1 MAKADALF
9 RQRRP
14 GRPVKARVVEKDV
27 KTGFDGNWDL
37 VVRKCPTTFS
47 QHVSEVT
54 TSQVDTKVQNDEL
67 LKRKSRRKTE
77 MRPFQAMWAKSLSG
91 LQVSIPH
98 EKPDRI
104 VDVTKADYSYES
116 IKSISL
122 IKPGVSA
129 YTPEETATTVIQQ
142 INNGFMTNG
151 TFGQPANKD
160 KLDVNFMALVHHDQ
174 PICERVPFAQLAEE
188 ISAQEKR
195 VLDARKRLQEVMKY
209 FG

>member
-14 GRPVKARVVEKDV
+14 GRPVKARPVEKDI

-54 TSQVDTKVQNDEL
+54 TAQPETKVQNDEL
-67 LKRKSRRKTE
+67 LKRRSRRKTE

-104 VDVTKADYSYES
+104 GDVKKAEYSYES
-116 IKSISL
+116 IKKISL

-129 YTPEETATTVIQQ
+129 FTPEEAMTTVIQQ
-142 INNGFMTNG
+142 MNNGFMTNG
-151 TFGQPANKD
+151 TFGQAANKD
-160 KLDVNFMALVHHDQ
+160 KLDVNFIGLALHDQ
-174 PICERVPFAQLAEE
+174 PLCERIPIAHIVEE
-188 ISAQEKR
+188 ISSQEKR

>member
-14 GRPVKARVVEKDV
+14 GRPQKARPAEKDV

-54 TSQVDTKVQNDEL
+54 TAESESRVQNDEL

-91 LQVSIPH
+91 LRVSIPH

-104 VDVTKADYSYES
+104 ANVATAEYSYES
-116 IKSISL
+116 IKEISL
-122 IKPGVSA
+122 IKPATSSF
-129 YTPEETATTVIQQ
+129 TPEEAATTVIQQ

-160 KLDVNFMALVHHDQ
+160 KLDASYMALAHHDQ
-174 PICERVPFAQLAEE
+174 PICERVIFASLNEE
-188 ISAQEKR
+188 IVAQEKR
-195 VLDARKRLQEVMKY
+195 VLDARRRLQEVMKY

>member
-14 GRPVKARVVEKDV
+14 GRPLKARPLEKEM

-54 TSQVDTKVQNDEL
+54 TSQLESRVQNDEL
-67 LKRKSRRKTE
+67 LKRRSRRKTE
-77 MRPFQAMWAKSLSG
+77 MRPFQSMWAKSLSG
-91 LQVSIPH
+91 LQVAIPH

-104 VDVTKADYSYES
+104 ADVTKAEYSYES
-116 IKSISL
+116 IKAISL
-122 IKPGVSA
+122 LKPAVSA
-129 YTPEETATTVIQQ
+129 FTPEETTTTVIQQ

-160 KLDVNFMALVHHDQ
+160 KLDGSFMALAHHDQ
-174 PICERVPFAQLAEE
+174 PLCERVPFAQLVEE
-188 ISAQEKR
+188 ISSQEKR

>member
-14 GRPVKARVVEKDV
+14 GRPVKNRPVEKEI

-54 TSQVDTKVQNDEL
+54 TSNVESRVQNDEL
-67 LKRKSRRKTE
+67 LKKKSRRKTE

-91 LQVSIPH
+91 LQVAIPY

-104 VDVTKADYSYES
+104 ADIKNAEYTYES
-116 IKSISL
+116 IHGISL
-122 IKPGVSA
+122 IKPGASIF
-129 YTPEETATTVIQQ
+129 TPEETATTLIQQ
-142 INNGFMTNG
+142 MNNGFMTNG

-160 KLDVNFMALVHHDQ
+160 KLDANYMALAHHDQ
-174 PICERVPFAQLAEE
+174 PICERVPFAQVGDELA
-188 ISAQEKR
+188 AQEKR